1 MWVNFENMWEKSKA
15 TSRPVAYAVMM
26 GQQNEASRVVL
37 WKQKPKAGH
46 KGYINKTWKHKD
58 KADVGQK
65 GSKI

>member
-1 MWVNFENMWEKSKA
+1 
-15 TSRPVAYAVMM
+15 VAYAVMM